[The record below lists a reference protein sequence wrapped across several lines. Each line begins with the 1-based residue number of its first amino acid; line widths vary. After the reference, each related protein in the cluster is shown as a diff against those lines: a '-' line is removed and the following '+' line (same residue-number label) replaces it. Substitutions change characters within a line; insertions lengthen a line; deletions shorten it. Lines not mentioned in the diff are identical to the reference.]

1 MFHCYIIYISLW
13 SVAAHFLLIFYEVWC
28 LFSSNAFLWMFA
40 PMFFSLIVSNL
51 KRKYP
56 AFNSGKILDTSCMEI
71 CRIFMVTGCH
81 FNPKWKVTP
90 GCLRT
95 EISKNKWMILKC
107 NKTPTWNTPHHRKT
121 VMIEC
126 WHVFPEFHIH
136 YFITSNWDYS
146 KWPSNTFVDAETAH
160 SLPTNV
166 AELELKAPR
175 IRSWRSIWSR
185 MGSS

>member
-90 GCLRT
+90 WLFKDRNFQKQVDDI
-95 EISKNKWMILKC
+95 EMQQ
-107 NKTPTWNTPHHRKT
+107 NTNMEHPPSQENSNDRMLTCFSGVSHSLL
-121 VMIEC
+121 
-126 WHVFPEFHIH
+126 H
-136 YFITSNWDYS
+136 YFQ
-146 KWPSNTFVDAETAH
+146 
-160 SLPTNV
+160 LG
-166 AELELKAPR
+166 LQ
-175 IRSWRSIWSR
+175 
-185 MGSS
+185 